1 MNLLD
6 DFKALKK
13 DWHIGL
19 DQLSKLSGLTE
30 ELLEDILALQ
40 VQPPGTI
47 PAGWEAIATLA
58 GIRKRLSVVFP
69 NPEDQVQWLLRP
81 NPDFAGIAPLDFAAK
96 DFNSLQW
103 LSYFLE
109 TRVSRGL
116 QL

>member
-6 DFKALKK
+6 EFKALKE
-13 DWHIGL
+13 DWQIGV
-19 DQLSKLSGLTE
+19 DQLAKLSGLPE
-30 ELLEDILALQ
+30 ARLQ
-40 VQPPGTI
+40 EIFHMETQPPGTI
-47 PAGWEAIATLA
+47 PSGWEAIAALVS
-58 GIRKRLSVVFP
+58 IRKRLMQVFP
-69 NPEDQVQWLLRP
+69 LAEDQVQWLLRP
-81 NPDFAGIAPLDFAAK
+81 NPDFAERAPLDFAAK